1 MKPCLTDLQVR
12 GKPKADEHDVELD
25 SDEETQGKANA
36 FCPSVDTYRHVL
48 DSLAKALKR
57 YACRLIVGV
66 GTTDTYVHTAITN
79 CCGPKRWKGGLSY
92 CSTTPPATT
101 RYRTGADV

>member
-1 MKPCLTDLQVR
+1 VAFRWDESHFSVRDEPSVTPVVFLKPCLTDLQVR

-66 GTTDTYVHTAITN
+66 GTTDTYAL
-79 CCGPKRWKGGLSY
+79 RSLQ
-92 CSTTPPATT
+92 
-101 RYRTGADV
+101 R